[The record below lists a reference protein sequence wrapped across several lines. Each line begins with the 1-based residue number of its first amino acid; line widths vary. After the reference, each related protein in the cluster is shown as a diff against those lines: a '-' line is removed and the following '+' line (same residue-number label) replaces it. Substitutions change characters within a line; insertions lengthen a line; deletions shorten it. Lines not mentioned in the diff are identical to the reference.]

1 MSDDNKKHPEP
12 ELTRKKHVPL
22 KEFGLLKVFEF
33 PDGTVISINT
43 KKGEE
48 NCRIYHSSGSYH
60 EFTSDGTSVNFS
72 SNNGVTYGKGGMSV
86 TFDNNTD
93 AKAAG
98 HMRISFDHDAHVEF
112 KKNASLVV
120 GGKTSIASLGE
131 LKIAAQGNMYLGTA
145 KGKVVIN
152 GGKGVEIKG
161 ESGRVMM
168 EAAKGAFYIHA
179 KEGDVHLQ
187 AGQDIVQVSDQDNVV
202 QAGGNVTEQAGKNVI
217 SLAQSDV
224 GIKGGNNVE
233 VKAGNKAGIDAGSMV
248 DVQGHGDVSGT
259 TVSAP
264 SDPPTIPP
272 FSVPG

>member
-22 KEFGLLKVFEF
+22 KEYGLMKVFEF

-86 TFDNNTD
+86 TFDNNSD
-93 AKAAG
+93 SKAAG
-98 HMRISFDHDAHVEF
+98 HMRVSFDHDAHVEF
-112 KKNASLVV
+112 KKNASIVV

-161 ESGRVMM
+161 EQGRVMI
-168 EAAKGAFYIHA
+168 EAAKGVMYLHS

-187 AGQDIVQVSDQDNVV
+187 AKQDIVQVSEGDNVV
-202 QAGGNVTEQAGKNVI
+202 QADGKVTEQSKGENVTQTESFVKEDATSTI
-217 SLAQSDV
+217 EMHANGGD
-224 GIKGGNNVE
+224 IKLTADGG
-233 VKAGNKAGIDAGSMV
+233 AV
-248 DVQGHGDVSGT
+248 DTYGAEGTKVQHGGPVMPKH
-259 TVSAP
+259 TV
-264 SDPPTIPP
+264 I
-272 FSVPG
+272 